1 MNSVKPASSAAPS
14 PAHAAR
20 RSVIMGALALA
31 FVTAFSTMP
40 PAVAQPANNA
50 GKRRPAGSFEELP
63 WDDLMP
69 PDWDPLKD
77 LGVTD
82 VGSIS
87 DGDPRAEVLMQKLRD
102 ILDKAPTRP
111 ELDGRK
117 VRLPGY
123 VVPLDGMLGGN
134 LKEFLL
140 VPYFGACI
148 HSPPPPANQIIL
160 VRSNR
165 SRNLETM
172 DAVWVNGTL
181 RVARSDSRMGIS
193 GYALDAVSVEP
204 YTAPRPQ

>member
-1 MNSVKPASSAAPS
+1 MKLQPPDSSRALPRPYARRRLLLVSALVLTAAVGLGSAVPTAAQSGNNAAKRKPA
-14 PAHAAR
+14 
-20 RSVIMGALALA
+20 G
-31 FVTAFSTMP
+31 
-40 PAVAQPANNA
+40 NW
-50 GKRRPAGSFEELP
+50 EEIP

-77 LGVTD
+77 LGITD
-82 VGSIS
+82 VGSIN
-87 DGDPRAEVLMQKLRD
+87 DGDPRAEALMQKLRD

-111 ELDGRK
+111 ELDGRR

-160 VRSNR
+160 VRSGRGR
-165 SRNLETM
+165 SLETM

-204 YTAPRPQ
+204 YTAPTPQ